1 MGDFF
6 EGLKFTDLVNSG
18 LEAYKAREQAKI
30 DARLA
35 ASREQMAAYELAAR
49 STAINAPAATAT
61 VDSQKWLILAGVGV
75 AAVLVYL
82 AVK

>member
-6 EGLKFTDLVNSG
+6 EGTRFTDLVSAG

-30 DARLA
+30 DARLQ
-35 ASREQMAAYELAAR
+35 ASRDAMAAYELASR
-49 STAINAPAATAT
+49 STAINTPVASVAA
-61 VDSQKWLILAGVGV
+61 DGQKWLLLAGVGV
-75 AAVLVYL
+75 AAVVIYL